1 MFLMFLIQ
9 NSDLRPVSF
18 ELKTLKTLIPQEAF
32 VFNVFNVFNSKATKS
47 QIWDSGASVFLMC
60 LMFLIDLKTLIPRKA
75 CVLNVFNWFK
85 NIKNIKNTEAPES
98 QTWDLWVL
106 N

>member
-9 NSDLRPVSF
+9 KHRGSRIPDLRPVSF

-47 QIWDSGASVFLMC
+47 QIWDSGASVFLMFLMF
-60 LMFLIDLKTLIPRKA
+60 LMFLIDLKTLKTLIPPKGL
-75 CVLNVFNWFK
+75 CF
-85 NIKNIKNTEAPES
+85 
-98 QTWDLWVL
+98 
-106 N
+106 